1 MFKIVIQEEILK
13 LLNLKS
19 LATIIALAALALIL
33 AVVSKKTKY
42 NTKTLAY
49 GAVAVASAF
58 LLSYIKLFELPTGG
72 TITIASMLPIFVFA
86 YVFGPGAGILVGLV
100 YGMLQLVQGAYVVH
114 WAQMLLDYPIAFA
127 VLGLAGLF
135 KGNIYLGAAVGGAAR
150 LICHFLSGVIF
161 FSEFAPEGQS
171 VWVYSLAYNSSYML
185 PDTLIC
191 IGFLLIP
198 SFRAAID
205 RIRREAA
212 A

>member
-1 MFKIVIQEEILK
+1 MLKIIIQEEILK
-13 LLNLKS
+13 LFNLKS
-19 LATIIALAALALIL
+19 LATIAALAALAVIL
-33 AVVSKKTKY
+33 AVISKRTSY

-72 TITIASMLPIFVFA
+72 TVTIASMLPIFVFA
-86 YVFGPGAGILVGLV
+86 YACGPRAGILAGLV
-100 YGMLQLVQGAYVVH
+100 HGLLQLVQGAYVVH

-135 KGNIYLGAAVGGAAR
+135 RRNVFLGAAVGGAAR
-150 LICHFLSGVIF
+150 FICHFLSGIIF

-171 VWVYSLAYNSSYML
+171 VWFYSLTYNISYML

-191 IGFLLIP
+191 VGFLLIP
-198 SFRAAID
+198 SFKAAID
-205 RIRREAA
+205 RIRREVTA
-212 A
+212 